1 MSILEEFMNL
11 LADAAE
17 ENCKLGSQIS
27 LKELSAEGGIY
38 AEPGEGYGE
47 ARYYDKT
54 EIRMVPVLFL
64 CRNADQRKCMEYL
77 ENICQYFSR
86 LKTYP
91 QGNYLSWLDAEVAK
105 TPNKI
110 GRDEDGVYHYSCIL
124 NCKLY
129 F

>member
-1 MSILEEFMNL
+1 MLKEFMDVL
-11 LADAAE
+11 VETAE
-17 ENCKLGSQIS
+17 QYCSLNSSIS
-27 LKELSAEGGIY
+27 LKELPAEGGIY

-47 ARYYDKT
+47 ARYYDKA
-54 EIRMVPVLFL
+54 EIRVIPVLFL
-64 CRNADQRKCMEYL
+64 CRNSDQRKCLENL

-86 LKTYP
+86 LRDYP
-91 QGNYLSWLDAEVAK
+91 QGKGFSWLDSEIAK
-105 TPNKI
+105 FPSKV

>member
-11 LADAAE
+11 LADTAE
-17 ENCKLGSQIS
+17 KNCNLQCKIS
-27 LKELSAEGGIY
+27 LKELPAEGGIY

-47 ARYYDKT
+47 TRYYDKT

-64 CRNADQRKCMEYL
+64 CRNADQKKCLEYL

-86 LKTYP
+86 LKVYP
-91 QGNYLSWLDAEVAK
+91 QGENFSWLDTEVAK
-105 TPNKI
+105 SPSRI